1 MRNRT
6 GKGVGYALVFVLMT
20 MLLGACASD
29 IPNTAKTSNS
39 GVTEDAG
46 NAGNTGNTG
55 NGENAGNTGNGT
67 GDEAAG
73 NSGNSANST
82 DADTV
87 KAGSK
92 AGSGTKNQSHSEP
105 QGSAD
110 DAKGGSKAAAADPE
124 SVAVLVNKEYAL
136 PEDYKPEDLVYPDVR
151 FTFKEKIEKRKMRK
165 EAASAL
171 EELFAGAEKDNIYL
185 AGVSAYRS
193 HSTQTSLFNR
203 YVKKDGLE
211 KAKTY
216 SAVPGHSEHETGLAI
231 DVSGSDGKCA
241 AEDCFGGTKEAEWLA
256 EHAHE
261 YGFIIRYPE
270 GKENITGYKYEPW
283 HLRYVGKEIAADIV
297 EREITLEEYY
307 DAVPVSANP

>member
-29 IPNTAKTSNS
+29 IPDTAKTSNS
-39 GVTEDAG
+39 GVTESAG
-46 NAGNTGNTG
+46 NAGNAA
-55 NGENAGNTGNGT
+55 NGEIAGNAGNAGNGAD
-67 GDEAAG
+67 GEAAG
-73 NSGNSANST
+73 NSSNST
-82 DADTV
+82 DMDTV

-92 AGSGTKNQSHSEP
+92 EGGGTKNQDNSSP
-105 QGSAD
+105 QGSAG
-110 DAKGGSKAAAADPE
+110 DAKDGSKAVAADPE

-241 AEDCFGGTKEAEWLA
+241 AEDCFGGTKEADWLA
-256 EHAHE
+256 KYAHE

>member
-46 NAGNTGNTG
+46 NAGNTGNAG
-55 NGENAGNTGNGT
+55 NAGNAGNTGNGT

-73 NSGNSANST
+73 NSAANST

-92 AGSGTKNQSHSEP
+92 AGSGTKNQSHSEL

-110 DAKGGSKAAAADPE
+110 DAKGGSKATAADPE

-241 AEDCFGGTKEAEWLA
+241 AEDCFGGTKEADWLA
-256 EHAHE
+256 KYAHK